1 MVSGAVTTFVVPAP
15 ARAATGDTLM
25 VNGRPLAVAV
35 LLPRLPGRRQAARVT
50 PDPPC
55 GACERALR
63 WDVPQ
68 RCWRCPDCRQTYDS
82 AALADLL
89 TEHVSDGVCVGN
101 ARRDRERRARQV
113 RRGAPGAAALLLRA
127 AAAGGALSRAA
138 LVEATSGP
146 EKRALRWALRD
157 DGDRPLSAERCRAAA
172 ADLARLTPGDLAGA

>member
-1 MVSGAVTTFVVPAP
+1 MVRATARIVRAARNRRTGIPRISGGAVAKQRAYRDESTEHPLPDIAP
-15 ARAATGDTLM
+15 G
-25 VNGRPLAVAV
+25 V
-35 LLPRLPGRRQAARVT
+35 LI
-50 PDPPC
+50 PP
-55 GACERALR
+55 
-63 WDVPQ
+63 
-68 RCWRCPDCRQTYDS
+68 RCWRCPDCSQTR

-89 TEHVSDGVCVGN
+89 AEHVADGVRAGN

-113 RRGAPGAAALLLRA
+113 LRGAPGAAALLMRA
-127 AAAGGALSRAA
+127 AAAGGATSRAA

>member
-1 MVSGAVTTFVVPAP
+1 MTTFVMPAP
-15 ARAATGDTLM
+15 ARAAVGDTLM
-25 VNGRPLAVAV
+25 AGGRPLAVVA
-35 LLPRLPGRRQAARVT
+35 LLPRLPGRRRAARVT

-63 WDVPQ
+63 WEVPE

-82 AALADLL
+82 AALAELL
-89 TEHVSDGVCVGN
+89 AEHMADGVRVGN

-113 RRGAPGAAALLLRA
+113 LRGAPGAAALLMRA
-127 AAAGGALSRAA
+127 AADGGARRRAV

-146 EKRALRWALRD
+146 EKRALSWALRD

-172 ADLARLTPGDLAGA
+172 ADLAGLTPGDLA